1 MITYETPELQ
11 TNESLKTFE
20 TPDALGK
27 AYVELQGK
35 VASGDSS
42 ILSEDLRKDPALS
55 TFKNVNDLAKSF
67 IETKKLVGTIK
78 HAPAKV
84 EEYKFTALK
93 VLHPGI
99 AKSME
104 ATQKFLAT
112 RLHALDIDQDRADKL
127 QQEVILGLHNGM
139 VQQEKIRA
147 EKAKEVET
155 ALRGEWAENYDKNK
169 NNVENIF
176 KRLGLEDYGK
186 EISGDPIKLKA
197 MHKLTS
203 LLSEDSIGKLG
214 ENASAGVDTKT
225 KEGAK
230 KALDELMSDIVKT
243 GKTHPFNDEKHK
255 DHVATV
261 KKYHELTEVAFG

>member
-1 MITYETPELQ
+1 MSIEGIQ
-11 TNESLKTFE
+11 TEYAESVKSFE
-20 TPDALGK
+20 TPNDLAK
-27 AYVELQGK
+27 AYHELNARA
-35 VASGDSS
+35 ASGDIS
-42 ILSEDLRKDPALS
+42 LVGEEARKDPALS

-93 VLHPGI
+93 DLHAGI
-99 AKSME
+99 SLE
-104 ATQKFLAT
+104 GTQKFLAT

-127 QQEVILGLHNGM
+127 QQDIIMGLHNGM
-139 VQQEKIRA
+139 VQADKARA
-147 EKAKEVET
+147 DKAKEVET
-155 ALRGEWAENYDKNK
+155 ALRNEWADKYDTNKANIEN
-169 NNVENIF
+169 VF
-176 KRLGLEDYGK
+176 KRLGLDDFGK
-186 EISGDPIKLKA
+186 EISGDPVKLKA
-197 MHKLTS
+197 IHKLTS

-214 ENASAGVDTKT
+214 ANTSTSVDTKT

-230 KALDELMSDIVKT
+230 KALDELMADIVKT

-261 KKYHELTEVAFG
+261 KKYHELTEVAFS

>member
-1 MITYETPELQ
+1 MSIEGIQ
-11 TNESLKTFE
+11 TEYAESVKSFE
-20 TPDALGK
+20 TPNDLAK
-27 AYVELQGK
+27 AYHELNARA
-35 VASGDSS
+35 ASGDIS
-42 ILSEDLRKDPALS
+42 LVGEEARKDPALS

-93 VLHPGI
+93 DLHPGV
-99 AKSME
+99 AKSVE
-104 ATQKFLAT
+104 ATQKFIAT
-112 RLHALDIDQDRADKL
+112 RLHALDIDNDRADKL
-127 QQEVILGLHNGM
+127 QQDILMGLHNGM
-139 VQQEKIRA
+139 VQQDKVRA
-147 EKAKEVET
+147 DKAKEVET
-155 ALRGEWAENYDKNK
+155 ALRGEWLENYDKNK
-169 NNVENIF
+169 ANVENIF

-214 ENASAGVDTKT
+214 DNTSTSVDTKT

-261 KKYHELTEVAFG
+261 KKYHELTEVAFS

>member
-1 MITYETPELQ
+1 MSIEGIQ
-11 TNESLKTFE
+11 TEYAESVKSFE
-20 TPDALGK
+20 TPNDLAK
-27 AYVELQGK
+27 AYHELNARA
-35 VASGDSS
+35 ASGDIS
-42 ILSEDLRKDPALS
+42 LVGEEARKDPALS

-93 VLHPGI
+93 DLHAGI
-99 AKSME
+99 SLE
-104 ATQKFLAT
+104 GTQKFLAT

-127 QQEVILGLHNGM
+127 QQDIIMGLHNGM
-139 VQQEKIRA
+139 VQADKARA
-147 EKAKEVET
+147 DKAKEVET
-155 ALRGEWAENYDKNK
+155 ALRNEWADKYDTNKANIEN
-169 NNVENIF
+169 VF
-176 KRLGLEDYGK
+176 KRLGLDDFGK
-186 EISGDPIKLKA
+186 EISGDPVKLKA
-197 MHKLTS
+197 IHKLTS

-214 ENASAGVDTKT
+214 ANTSTSVDTKT

-261 KKYHELTEVAFG
+261 KKYHDLTETAFS

>member
-1 MITYETPELQ
+1 MSIEFTDTTLAEPLKSYE
-11 TNESLKTFE
+11 SV
-20 TPDALGK
+20 DALGK
-27 AYVELQGK
+27 AHVELQNRI
-35 VASGDSS
+35 ASGDIG
-42 ILSEDLRKDPALS
+42 ILPEDLRKDPTVAKY
-55 TFKNVNDLAKSF
+55 KNVVELAKGH
-67 IETKKLVGTIK
+67 IEAQKLVGTIK

-93 VLHPGI
+93 DLHPGV
-99 AKSME
+99 AKSVE
-104 ATQKFLAT
+104 ATQKFIAT
-112 RLHALDIDQDRADKL
+112 RLHALDIDNDRADKL
-127 QQEVILGLHNGM
+127 QQDILMGLHNGM
-139 VQQEKIRA
+139 VQQDKVRA
-147 EKAKEVET
+147 DKAKEVET
-155 ALRGEWAENYDKNK
+155 ALRGEWLENYDKNK
-169 NNVENIF
+169 ANVENIF

-203 LLSEDSIGKLG
+203 PLSEDSIGKLG
-214 ENASAGVDTKT
+214 DNTSTSVDTKT

-261 KKYHELTEVAFG
+261 KKYHELTEVAFS